1 MAATAAQEY
10 AERMRSRITT
20 PVNSAEK
27 RAPGHAGMPSDP
39 RAAIVVA
46 AVGAKFAPSA
56 LCGWPVVVGDL
67 LVGEG
72 KQDRDRPEP
81 ACVGRHRHAAPLRL
95 LQPCRDD
102 RPHRLGRSRDLD

>member
-27 RAPGHAGMPSDP
+27 RAPGHAGVPSDP

-56 LCGWPVVVGDL
+56 PRRFVIGSGTTLA
-67 LVGEG
+67 
-72 KQDRDRPEP
+72 PE
-81 ACVGRHRHAAPLRL
+81 
-95 LQPCRDD
+95 
-102 RPHRLGRSRDLD
+102 